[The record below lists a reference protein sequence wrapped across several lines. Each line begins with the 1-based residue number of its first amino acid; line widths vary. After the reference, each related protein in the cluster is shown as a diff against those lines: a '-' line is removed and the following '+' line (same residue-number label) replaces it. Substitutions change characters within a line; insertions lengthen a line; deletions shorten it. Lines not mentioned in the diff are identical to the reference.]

1 MAINPLEFNERAAFG
16 SYQVV
21 TNEVNGNQTNT
32 FVTAFN
38 RWFGYRTQSLT
49 QQYTLMGNKLVDTK
63 LIAIRHDDAV
73 TKQMIVQIGNDDY
86 NCLIEGNKNNKRTA
100 TGLSTSIVGAAETR
114 PRNISFNY
122 IVRAA

>member
-21 TNEVNGNQTNT
+21 TNEINGNQTNE
-32 FVTAFN
+32 FVAAFN

-73 TKQMIVQIGNDDY
+73 TKQMIVQIGNDEY
-86 NCLIEGNKNNKRTA
+86 NIIT
-100 TGLSTSIVGAAETR
+100 
-114 PRNISFNY
+114 ISSDN
-122 IVRAA
+122 RAARETFDLLTLQKVVKP